1 MTEIDIAQAKKSNR
15 WIALDFLRGLTIAA
29 MIVVNNPGDWSN
41 KYDQL
46 GHAEWH
52 GITFPDFVF
61 PFFIFIVGVSIAL
74 ALSRQ
79 LDKNTPTK
87 LIYRK
92 VIKRTIILFL
102 FGLLLSLL
110 SYPMLGGFR
119 VAGVLQRIALAYFFS
134 SIVFL
139 NFSWK
144 NQIIITLILLIG
156 YWLLLALV
164 PVPGL
169 GYPSVEPVN
178 NLASW
183 FDRKFLPGLLFNGNH
198 DPEGILSTIPA
209 VASGLIGVLIGQLSI
224 KIGDKTRLNKWLWGI
239 GILMLIIGIIW
250 QFSFPLNKNLWTS
263 SFVLV
268 TGGAAILTLAITTW
282 IVDVKDIKYGISPF
296 IVFGSNAITS
306 YMLSFVLL
314 YLVTPQFFG
323 EGRSMLKMTMNLFMQ
338 IGFSA
343 KFSAL
348 LWALF
353 FTFLCYIPVH
363 LMYKRGIFLKV

>member
-1 MTEIDIAQAKKSNR
+1 MSKIDTATPSKR

-41 KYDQL
+41 KYEQL

-74 ALSRQ
+74 ALTRQ
-79 LDKNTPTK
+79 RNKNTPAK

-102 FGLLLSLL
+102 LGLVLSLL
-110 SYPMLGGFR
+110 VYPTLGGFR
-119 VAGVLQRIALAYFFS
+119 VAGVLQRIALAYFFC
-134 SIVFL
+134 SIIFL

-144 NQIIITLILLIG
+144 NQLIISLVLLIG

-183 FDRKFLPGLLFNGNH
+183 FDRKFLPGLLYNGHH
-198 DPEGILSTIPA
+198 DPEGILSTIPSI
-209 VASGLIGVLIGQLSI
+209 ASGLIGLLIGQLSI
-224 KIGDKTRLNKWLWGI
+224 KIADKTKLNKWLWGI
-239 GILMLIIGIIW
+239 GILTLIAGIIW
-250 QFSFPLNKNLWTS
+250 QFVFPLNKNLWTS

-268 TGGAAILTLAITTW
+268 TAGAAILTLALTTW
-282 IVDVKDIKYGISPF
+282 IVDIKNIKYGISPF
-296 IVFGSNAITS
+296 IVFGSNAIIS
-306 YMLSFVLL
+306 YMLSFVLF
-314 YLVTPQFFG
+314 YLVSPSFFG
-323 EGRSMLKMTMNLFMQ
+323 EGRSILSLTMDLFSQ
-338 IGFSA
+338 IGFPP

-363 LMYKRGIFLKV
+363 IMYKKGIFLKV